1 MVMKQAMMIESE
13 SEEDEDGIFIGN
25 CEQNAIAPMDLME
38 CAMDAMPSNA
48 AMPQLSAQNEMANQ
62 L

>member
-1 MVMKQAMMIESE
+1 MMIESE
-13 SEEDEDGIFIGN
+13 SEEDEDEDGIFIGN

-48 AMPQLSAQNEMANQ
+48 AMP
-62 L
+62 